1 MSALV
6 QAALPTARTIRW
18 WPLAVVVVALTGLVL
33 VARSADRPAGAVLLL
48 GAAALA
54 SLVVTA
60 LRDDATVVLE
70 ALPVSTARRNAL
82 RLTLMGA
89 PVLVAW
95 WSLLEVADATRPG
108 TASLLVLATCG
119 VAVATMG
126 ASRRSVLAGAA
137 VPVLWF
143 AADRVAGGRGTLG
156 EVLGWWRT
164 DPWPVLLVALPVALL
179 FSLAARIGGGRR

>member
-18 WPLAVVVVALTGLVL
+18 WPLALVVVAVTGLVL

-60 LRDDATVVLE
+60 LRDEAAATLE
-70 ALPVSTARRNAL
+70 ALPVSTARRSAL

-89 PVLVAW
+89 PVLLAW

-119 VAVATMG
+119 VAVALHG
-126 ASRRSVLAGAA
+126 ASRWSVLAGAA

-143 AADRVAGGRGTLG
+143 AVDRVVGGRGVLG

-164 DPWPVLLVALPVALL
+164 DPWPVLLVALLVLLAAPVAHV
-179 FSLAARIGGGRR
+179 AGGRR